1 MIDIL
6 VFVLTGLVAG
16 MLGSVAGLGGGMII
30 LPILEMGM
38 GFDIPTAMGT
48 SLFAIIFTSISSL
61 QAHARAG
68 NVDWKMGTYIGISG
82 ILGVILGSWVFRI
95 YLIDHVRVVV
105 FFLGLWFW
113 FLTIRMALQVYRMKQ
128 AMRGKASVAVPSS
141 PSYNKAVFILLGLIT
156 GILAGILGIGGG
168 AIMTSVM
175 VALMGISPLI
185 SVGTSFAAM
194 LPLSLC
200 GGLLKL
206 AQGFVQLK
214 AGILLGIGTACGAQ
228 LGVFLLRFLSPITL
242 KMIFVVLFA
251 VLGGK
256 YIFFG

>member
-1 MIDIL
+1 MIDFL
-6 VFVLTGLVAG
+6 VLVLTGLIAG

-30 LPILEMGM
+30 LPILEIGM
-38 GFDIPTAMGT
+38 GYDIPTAMGT
-48 SLFAIIFTSISSL
+48 SLFAIIFTSLSSL

-68 NVDWKMGTYIGISG
+68 NVNWKMGAYMGASG
-82 ILGVILGSWVFRI
+82 IVGVTLGSWVFRI
-95 YLIDHVRVVV
+95 YLIDQVRIVV

-113 FLTIRMALQVYRMKQ
+113 FLTVRMAIQIYQSKKQ
-128 AMRGKASVAVPSS
+128 TASKNVLEAEKEPQ
-141 PSYNKAVFILLGLIT
+141 YGRLTLIALGMVT

-175 VALMGISPLI
+175 VGMMGISPLI

-200 GGLLKL
+200 GGIVKLL
-206 AQGFVQLK
+206 QGFVHLK
-214 AGILLGIGTACGAQ
+214 AGILLGLGTAAGAQ
-228 LGVFLLRFLSPITL
+228 LGVFLLRFLSPVAI
-242 KMIFVVLFA
+242 KMFFVVLFA